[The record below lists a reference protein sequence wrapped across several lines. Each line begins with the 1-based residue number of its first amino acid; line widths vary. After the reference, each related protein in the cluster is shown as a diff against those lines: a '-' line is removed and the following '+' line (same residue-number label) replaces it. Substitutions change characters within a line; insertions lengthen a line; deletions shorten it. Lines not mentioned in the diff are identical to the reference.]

1 MGCEIPKYCLL
12 FTFLF
17 ADCEDRKKLSVSLME
32 HIYGL
37 TDFLDQ
43 PRKWSQEA
51 NNFDVL
57 YVQYIYIET
66 GGSALKKEVLSHKNP

>member
-1 MGCEIPKYCLL
+1 MWNTLIPKYCLL

-17 ADCEDRKKLSVSLME
+17 PGCKDSKEKKPPVSLME

-51 NNFDVL
+51 NNFDVF
-57 YVQYIYIET
+57 YVQY
-66 GGSALKKEVLSHKNP
+66 V

>member
-1 MGCEIPKYCLL
+1 
-12 FTFLF
+12 
-17 ADCEDRKKLSVSLME
+17 ME

-51 NNFDVL
+51 NNFDVSL
-57 YVQYIYIET
+57 TCNIDRDKWFHIE
-66 GGSALKKEVLSHKNP
+66 KEVLSHKKPQVQS